1 MVGTWNGLSWGCLSA
16 YLDEGMTAMDVGANI
31 GVFTANF
38 ASRVGERGSVHSF
51 EPLATSRRRL
61 QRTLELNVLER
72 VVVNDCA
79 VADRDGEVDLHQYG
93 PGYGSWATVAPREI
107 ETADGVLRTARHQT
121 VDVVTVDQYCERHRI
136 ERVDVLKVDVE
147 GAEEQVLHGASGML
161 AGGAID
167 LVMVEVADTTLSA
180 AGGQAH
186 GSAGP
191 LGAAGPVDVRDRRD
205 TPAADPAGGSAARP
219 DQPHRGFCPGE
230 RSPAAAGISQSRV
243 NR

>member
-1 MVGTWNGLSWGCLSA
+1 
-16 YLDEGMTAMDVGANI
+16 MTAMDVGANI

-72 VVVNDCA
+72 VVVSDCA
-79 VADRDGEVDLHQYG
+79 VADRDGEVELHEYG
-93 PGYGSWATVAPREI
+93 PGYESWATVAPREI
-107 ETADGVLRTARHQT
+107 ETADGVLRTARHLT

-186 GSAGP
+186 ELLDLLEQQGLWTYAIEGTRLRPTRLAGQQLALTNVIAASAQARGRLRR
-191 LGAAGPVDVRDRRD
+191 LGLL
-205 TPAADPAGGSAARP
+205 
-219 DQPHRGFCPGE
+219 
-230 RSPAAAGISQSRV
+230 SPE
-243 NR
+243 